1 MDNKCSKRKGTR
13 IFQGWSEFREEGE
26 QGISQE
32 DANILLKLKTTPN
45 LC

>member
-1 MDNKCSKRKGTR
+1 MDNKCREKDHG
-13 IFQGWSEFREEGE
+13 FQGWSEFREGE

-32 DANILLKLKTTPN
+32 DTNILLKLITTPN

>member
-1 MDNKCSKRKGTR
+1 MVR
-13 IFQGWSEFREEGE
+13 IYREEGE

-32 DANILLKLKTTPN
+32 DTNILLKLKTTPN